1 MDDRSVPW
9 TIVDVAYAL
18 LFFILMITMG
28 SLVFLVGR
36 VIDLPK
42 VVVPIVGTVVGYL
55 LLVAAIWYFAILKRG
70 ATWKILGFKR
80 FNLVAGAGLVVVWFF
95 LVRIVSY
102 FYVMIAERVGL
113 EETEDIARQIPEVFG
128 AGTTGFIIAVLMV
141 VVLAPIVEELFF
153 RGFLYQAL
161 RQRWGANV
169 AIVASGVLFS
179 LAHFSLYLLVPIAV
193 IGFALAYLYER
204 TDSLGPPII
213 LHALNNLIS
222 VVVVY
227 YGGVLPAVG

>member
-1 MDDRSVPW
+1 MDDARVPW
-9 TIVDVAYAL
+9 TITDVAYAL

-36 VIDLPK
+36 VVDVPK
-42 VVVPIVGTVVGYL
+42 GVVPIVGIVVGYL

-70 ATWKILGFKR
+70 ATWKMLGIKG
-80 FNLVAGAGLVVVWFF
+80 FNLAAATSLVVVWFF
-95 LVRIVSY
+95 LVRIVS
-102 FYVMIAERVGL
+102 FLYVILAEWVGL
-113 EETEDIARQIPEVFG
+113 EETQDIARQIPEAFG
-128 AGTTGFIIAVLMV
+128 TGTAGFIIAFIMV
-141 VVLAPIVEELFF
+141 VVLAPVVEELFF

-169 AIVASGVLFS
+169 AIIASGVLFS

-204 TDSLGPPII
+204 TDSLGPPIM

-227 YGGVLPAVG
+227 YGGILPAAG

>member
-9 TIVDVAYAL
+9 TITDVAYAL

-36 VIDLPK
+36 VIEVPK
-42 VVVPIVGTVVGYL
+42 GVVPIAGTAVGYL
-55 LLVAAIWYFAILKRG
+55 LLVAAVWYFAILKRG
-70 ATWKILGFKR
+70 ATWKALGFKR
-80 FNLVAGAGLVVVWFF
+80 FNLVAGAGLVVIWFF
-95 LVRIVSY
+95 LVKIISY
-102 FYVMIAERVGL
+102 FYVILAERVGL
-113 EETEDIARQIPEVFG
+113 EETQDIARQIPEAFG
-128 AGTTGFIIAVLMV
+128 AGTIGFIIAAMMV
-141 VVLAPIVEELFF
+141 AVLAPVAEELFF

-161 RQRWGANV
+161 RQRWGVNV
-169 AIVASGVLFS
+169 AVIASGVLFS
-179 LAHFSLYLLVPIAV
+179 LAHFNLYLLVPIAV

-204 TDSLGPPII
+204 SDSLGPPIM

-227 YGGVLPAVG
+227 YGGVPPAVG

>member
-36 VIDLPK
+36 VVDVPK
-42 VVVPIVGTVVGYL
+42 GALPIVGTVVGYL

-70 ATWKILGFKR
+70 ATWQMLGLKG
-80 FNLVAGAGLVVVWFF
+80 FNLAAAAGLVVVWFF
-95 LVRIVSY
+95 LVRIVSF
-102 FYVMIAERVGL
+102 FYVIIAQRVGL
-113 EETEDIARQIPEVFG
+113 EETQDIARQIPEAFG
-128 AGTTGFIIAVLMV
+128 TGTTGFIIAFMMV
-141 VVLAPIVEELFF
+141 VVLAPVVEELFF

-179 LAHFSLYLLVPIAV
+179 LAHFSLFLLVPIAV
-193 IGFALAYLYER
+193 IGFSLAYLYER
-204 TDSLGPPII
+204 TDSLGPPIM